1 MALKYAFMLASSL
14 LLSACHTITSDY
26 VEPLQNRQAE
36 LEARV
41 NELADN
47 VEELRKLHEEQ
58 SKDMRTQLDVL
69 AKRLEQID
77 ATYRKGLA
85 KIDDRVKKLE
95 ETPEPKPSGTKTADD
110 LYVMANSY
118 FAQGKYE
125 DAVLHFQR
133 FINAHPD
140 DRRIPSAYLMQGLS
154 LLNLGRNKDAA
165 YFLKALVDKYPNT
178 SEAKVAGEKLREIR

>member
-1 MALKYAFMLASSL
+1 VK
-14 LLSACHTITSDY
+14 HI
-26 VEPLQNRQAE
+26 QKRQAE

-41 NELADN
+41 SELTGS
-47 VEELRKLHEEQ
+47 VEELRTLQEENNE
-58 SKDMRTQLDVL
+58 KIDAKIDAL

-77 ATYRKGLA
+77 ASYRRGWA
-85 KIDDRVKKLE
+85 KVDERLKKLE
-95 ETPEPKPSGTKTADD
+95 EMPEPKPSRTKTADD
-110 LYVMANSY
+110 LYVLANSY

-178 SEAKVAGEKLREIR
+178 KEAQAAEEKLREIK